1 MIPKLGI
8 KYSFLE
14 HVCNIKKKRITSLLS
29 NYHGIVIKY
38 KLTTSASSLFSFRPS
53 CEVYNKEL
61 RKKLSIIFR
70 FKYLFNLI

>member
-8 KYSFLE
+8 KYSFLK
-14 HVCNIKKKRITSLLS
+14 HVCNIEKKRIALLLS

-38 KLTTSASSLFSFRPS
+38 KLTTSASSLFSFLPS
-53 CEVYNKEL
+53 CEVYNRVL

-70 FKYLFNLI
+70 YKYLFNLI